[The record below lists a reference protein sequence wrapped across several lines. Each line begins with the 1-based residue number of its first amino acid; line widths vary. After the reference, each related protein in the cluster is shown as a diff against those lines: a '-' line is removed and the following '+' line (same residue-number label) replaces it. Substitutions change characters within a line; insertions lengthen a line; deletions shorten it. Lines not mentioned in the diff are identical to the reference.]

1 MLVEDPQQ
9 VALVYFKNEDAY
21 ISRQRNEGFI
31 RVDNC
36 ISINV
41 IAEHLGNKNAFVIK
55 SVRTD
60 YTLVPESR

>member
-9 VALVYFKNEDAY
+9 VALVYFKSEDAY
-21 ISRQRNEGFI
+21 ITRQRNEGFI
-31 RVDNC
+31 RVDNS

-41 IAEHLGNKNAFVIK
+41 ISEHLGCKNAFVIK
-55 SVRTD
+55 SIRND